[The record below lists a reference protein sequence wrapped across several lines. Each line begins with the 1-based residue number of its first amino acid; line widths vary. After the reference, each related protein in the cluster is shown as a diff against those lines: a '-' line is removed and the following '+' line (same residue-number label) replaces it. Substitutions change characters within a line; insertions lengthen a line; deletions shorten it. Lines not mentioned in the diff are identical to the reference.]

1 MQTIKTNGLN
11 LDALKADIANNE
23 IRVLVN
29 GQPETVDFKQWC
41 KEIAEAL
48 SKRYYNTATAKT
60 IKHTVECFSAGSEP
74 VDKFENYIYSQL
86 DY

>member
-1 MQTIKTNGLN
+1 MN

-29 GQPETVDFKQWC
+29 GQPELLEYSEWCRTVCHSLNVGLRDFKEAMQWMADGNVP
-41 KEIAEAL
+41 IAGAL
-48 SKRYYNTATAKT
+48 A
-60 IKHTVECFSAGSEP
+60 I
-74 VDKFENYIYSQL
+74 IYSQL

>member
-1 MQTIKTNGLN
+1 MN
-11 LDALKADIANNE
+11 LDKLKSDIANNE

-41 KEIAEAL
+41 RDIGQKIKLQHEFVKEL
-48 SKRYYNTATAKT
+48 VTWYSNGSTPKT
-60 IKHTVECFSAGSEP
+60 KKG
-74 VDKFENYIYSQL
+74 KYIYSQL

>member
-1 MQTIKTNGLN
+1 MN

-29 GQPETVDFKQWC
+29 GQPETVEYKQW
-41 KEIAEAL
+41 IRRIIL
-48 SKRYYNTATAKT
+48 P
-60 IKHTVECFSAGSEP
+60 VEFYFHVYITPKQVMEMIDRFSNGEQPTGKVEKS
-74 VDKFENYIYSQL
+74 IYTLL

>member
-1 MQTIKTNGLN
+1 MN

-41 KEIAEAL
+41 IEMAKMFYNRHGIFITWTEVKNVITEISNGAQPEYKIGTTL
-48 SKRYYNTATAKT
+48 YAK
-60 IKHTVECFSAGSEP
+60 
-74 VDKFENYIYSQL
+74 L

>member
-1 MQTIKTNGLN
+1 MN
-11 LDALKADIANNE
+11 LDLLKSDIANNE

-41 KEIAEAL
+41 KQVADVIDSPHGLVKDIIIQCCEGWTPRTKTGHFI
-48 SKRYYNTATAKT
+48 YN
-60 IKHTVECFSAGSEP
+60 
-74 VDKFENYIYSQL
+74 QL